1 MTTSLPTKGTV
12 ERDLVVIEQDNFEDG
27 AEFDDSELDETYVL
41 GSENVDLLWVHRS
54 VLAALTAIDGEL
66 YDLADDELGQV
77 WQQGP
82 QETAALV
89 SVLVVRLHEALESLA
104 EERGVR
110 LGEALEAMGRKVAK
124 LQLRRDA

>member
-1 MTTSLPTKGTV
+1 M
-12 ERDLVVIEQDNFEDG
+12 IEQDNFEDG